1 MRFLIS
7 KAAFFC
13 LDGGREGQTD
23 GTAPF
28 GVIHMSHADKRRRRN
43 MILWDAFLVLS
54 LYLFLSLLTRLGEE

>member
-7 KAAFFC
+7 KAAFF
-13 LDGGREGQTD
+13 LSRWREGQTD

-28 GVIHMSHADKRRRRN
+28 GVIHMSHADKRRRRRN